1 MATRKPLVVVS
12 GTLSE
17 LPPNDYVEGA
27 VVTTSLTAGS
37 GLTGGGALS
46 TNQRIDI
53 SIASNPSGLILTGN
67 NLGLDGIAERTA
79 ASALASGNA
88 ALSSAATAQASG
100 NAALSSAATAQ
111 ASGNAALTSAA
122 AKLPLTGG
130 VLTGDLT
137 LDNQSDVRFR
147 EATAGGT
154 NYVGFQA
161 PSSISSDLVW
171 TLPGTDGSNGQVL
184 TTNGSNT
191 LSWASVQGGTQT
203 FTSSGSIT
211 AGNAVQINSNGTV
224 SVPTVVTTPSVGA
237 ISTNYGGSNEMTQ
250 IVYNPVTD
258 RYLAAWW
265 QSNYF
270 YRALGT
276 PDSSGGITWSA
287 SASFFYTTYAYNIA
301 LVNIPGTST
310 VVGAYTD
317 SSGSNLYWYIH
328 TLTSSSISDA
338 QAATTSPS
346 NNSIR
351 LSVLWDS
358 ATSKLV
364 WGYQQVSPSYAPA
377 VRIGTISGSSISWTA
392 AANPNS
398 MYGGE
403 ATISYDSSSG
413 KYLLIYRGTN
423 NYTYGNVVT
432 VPSSG
437 SATFGSDQLIMT
449 NNGPSY
455 AQAVYYPVIGQL
467 ACVFESS
474 LTTLAVSGDTITR
487 GTNIAI
493 PSYSALASLIID
505 PSSGRLIVHGYDA
518 NGYPLFWYPTFSG
531 GVFTLGSSTVLISTS
546 MLNAPNNLARQY
558 LTVDTSRD
566 RIAFVGG
573 YNQKSLTVK
582 ATTASLTSSNFVGF
596 AESTVSTGQS
606 VNVTCVGGANN
617 SQTSLTTGT
626 KYYVTAAGSLTTTTG
641 TIEGGIALSATK
653 ILVKG

>member
-1 MATRKPLVVVS
+1 MVARKPLVTIS
-12 GTLSE
+12 GVYSE
-17 LPPNDYVEGA
+17 LPPGDSVEGA
-27 VVTTSLTAGS
+27 LLTTSLTAGS
-37 GLTGGGALS
+37 GLLGGGVLA
-46 TNQRIDI
+46 TNQRLDI
-53 SIASNPSGLILTGN
+53 GFASNPSGLILVGN
-67 NLGLDGIAERTA
+67 NLGLDGVAQRTA
-79 ASALASGNA
+79 DSALASGNA

-100 NAALSSAATAQ
+100 NAALSLAATAQ
-111 ASGNAALTSAA
+111 ASGNAALTSAE

-191 LSWASVQGGTQT
+191 LSWASVQGGIQT

-211 AGNAVQINSNGTV
+211 AGNAVQINNDGTV

-237 ISTNYGGSNEMTQ
+237 ISTNYGGSNDMTQ

-265 QSNYF
+265 QASQF

-276 PDSSGGITWSA
+276 PDSSGGITWTQSA
-287 SASFFYTTYAYNIA
+287 AFFYTTTAYNIG
-301 LVNIPGTST
+301 LINIPGTNT

-317 SSGSNLYWYIH
+317 SSGSTIYWYIH

-338 QAATTSPS
+338 QAATTNPS
-346 NNSIR
+346 NNINRTSLR
-351 LSVLWDS
+351 WDS

-364 WGYQQVSPSYAPA
+364 WGYQQTSPSNAPA
-377 VRIGTISGSSISWTA
+377 VRIGTISGGSIFWTA
-392 AANPNS
+392 AATPNS

-403 ATISYDSSSG
+403 TTISYDSSSG

-432 VPSSG
+432 IPSSG
-437 SATFGSDQLIMT
+437 PATFGSDQLIST
-449 NNGPSY
+449 DQPSY
-455 AQAVYYPVIGQL
+455 AQAVYYPLIGQL
-467 ACVFESS
+467 ACALGSF
-474 LTTLAVSGDTITR
+474 LTTLTVSGDTITR
-487 GTNIAI
+487 GTNVSI
-493 PSYSALASLIID
+493 PSYSGYASLVID

-518 NGYPLFWYPTFSG
+518 NGYPVFYYPTFSG
-531 GVFTLGSSTVLISTS
+531 GVFTLGSSTVLISTN
-546 MLNAPNNLARQY
+546 MLNAPNNLARQI
-558 LTVDTSRD
+558 LAVDTSRD

-582 ATTASLTSSNFVGF
+582 ATSASLTSSNFVGF

-606 VNVTCVGGANN
+606 VNVACVGGTNN